1 MPWLEDLKFPRGYQM
16 GTHIIKYI
24 GEGKNI
30 EEVKHCFTRLRFK
43 VKDNSKVNVEM
54 LEKIPCVVRVMKTM
68 GQIQV
73 VVGNEIDEV
82 YKAVEKY
89 LEGTSIDVSKLE
101 EPVETKEEKGPKGI
115 KYYGSQILNA
125 ISQTIS
131 PILMGMVV
139 AGLFKAILTILTL
152 TNIVSTDSQTY
163 TLLNLMGDS
172 FFYFMPVL
180 VAYSASKY
188 FKCNTVLSL
197 MLAGILLHPD
207 FINLVNNGESI
218 SLFGLPVHAIS
229 YSSSLLPVLFTVWV
243 QSKLEKLVSKT
254 FFTKLG
260 MLSLFPTFLIMAP
273 LTLVVTGP
281 FGSIVGELIA
291 NAMLVIYNKYA
302 VLGVFAICFLMPLF
316 IWTGSHWVFMPVAL
330 SNMTNLGFDPFLWLG
345 FTAWN
350 FSQLAVSTAIM
361 LKTKDKDLK
370 QIAGS
375 AAFSIATAGIS
386 EPCAYG
392 LTLKYKRPIIPSFIG
407 CAVGGLFFGI
417 FKVKVFQMINVSLL
431 SLPQFLN
438 PAGGNNFMLAIIGIV
453 LVFTVTFVLTWF
465 FGFDDKKDLG
475 K

>member
-1 MPWLEDLKFPRGYQM
+1 MSNYSKNAED
-16 GTHIIKYI
+16 IIKYI

-163 TLLNLMGDS
+163 TLLMGDS

-197 MLAGILLHPD
+197 MLAGILLHPN

-431 SLPQFLN
+431 SLPQFLD

>member
-1 MPWLEDLKFPRGYQM
+1 
-16 GTHIIKYI
+16 
-24 GEGKNI
+24 
-30 EEVKHCFTRLRFK
+30 
-43 VKDNSKVNVEM
+43 
-54 LEKIPCVVRVMKTM
+54 M

-197 MLAGILLHPD
+197 MLAGILLHPN

-431 SLPQFLN
+431 SLPQFLD

>member
-1 MPWLEDLKFPRGYQM
+1 M
-16 GTHIIKYI
+16 
-24 GEGKNI
+24 
-30 EEVKHCFTRLRFK
+30 
-43 VKDNSKVNVEM
+43 
-54 LEKIPCVVRVMKTM
+54 
-68 GQIQV
+68 
-73 VVGNEIDEV
+73 
-82 YKAVEKY
+82 
-89 LEGTSIDVSKLE
+89 
-101 EPVETKEEKGPKGI
+101 
-115 KYYGSQILNA
+115 SQ
-125 ISQTIS
+125 
-131 PILMGMVV
+131 
-139 AGLFKAILTILTL
+139 FILTILTL

-243 QSKLEKLVSKT
+243 QSMLEKLVSKT

-345 FTAWN
+345 FAAWN

-417 FKVKVFQMINVSLL
+417 FKVKVFQMINVSFL
-431 SLPQFLN
+431 SLPQFLD

>member
-1 MPWLEDLKFPRGYQM
+1 MSNYSKNAED
-16 GTHIIKYI
+16 IIKYI

-101 EPVETKEEKGPKGI
+101 EPVETKEEKGI

-431 SLPQFLN
+431 SLPQFLD

-465 FGFDDKKDLG
+465 FGFEDKKDLG

>member
-1 MPWLEDLKFPRGYQM
+1 MSNYSKNAED
-16 GTHIIKYI
+16 IIKDI

-101 EPVETKEEKGPKGI
+101 EPVETKEEKGI

-431 SLPQFLN
+431 SLPQFLD

>member
-1 MPWLEDLKFPRGYQM
+1 MSNYSKNAED
-16 GTHIIKYI
+16 IIKYI

-101 EPVETKEEKGPKGI
+101 EPVETKEEKGI

-431 SLPQFLN
+431 SLPQFLD

-465 FGFDDKKDLG
+465 FCFDDKKDLG

>member
-1 MPWLEDLKFPRGYQM
+1 MSNYSKNAED
-16 GTHIIKYI
+16 IIKYI

-101 EPVETKEEKGPKGI
+101 EPVETKEEKGI

-330 SNMTNLGFDPFLWLG
+330 SNMTNLVFDPFLWLG

-431 SLPQFLN
+431 SLPQFLD

>member
-1 MPWLEDLKFPRGYQM
+1 MSNYSKNAED
-16 GTHIIKYI
+16 IIKYI

-101 EPVETKEEKGPKGI
+101 EPVETKEEKGI

-431 SLPQFLN
+431 SLPQFLD

>member
-1 MPWLEDLKFPRGYQM
+1 MSNYSKNAED
-16 GTHIIKYI
+16 IIKYI

-101 EPVETKEEKGPKGI
+101 EPVETKEEKGI

-243 QSKLEKLVSKT
+243 QSKLEKLVSNT

-431 SLPQFLN
+431 SLPQFLD

>member
-1 MPWLEDLKFPRGYQM
+1 MSNYSKNAED
-16 GTHIIKYI
+16 IIKYI

-82 YKAVEKY
+82 YKAVEKN

-101 EPVETKEEKGPKGI
+101 EPVETKEEKGI

-229 YSSSLLPVLFTVWV
+229 YSSSLLPVLFTAWV

-431 SLPQFLN
+431 SLPQFLD

>member
-1 MPWLEDLKFPRGYQM
+1 MSNYSKNAED
-16 GTHIIKYI
+16 IIKYI

-54 LEKIPCVVRVMKTM
+54 LEKIPCVVRFMKTM
-68 GQIQV
+68 GQFQV

-89 LEGTSIDVSKLE
+89 LEGTSIEVSKLE
-101 EPVETKEEKGPKGI
+101 EPVETKEEKGI

-431 SLPQFLN
+431 SLPQFLD

>member
-1 MPWLEDLKFPRGYQM
+1 MSNYSKNAED
-16 GTHIIKYI
+16 IIKYI

-54 LEKIPCVVRVMKTM
+54 LEKIPCIVRVMKTM

-101 EPVETKEEKGPKGI
+101 EPVETKEEKGI

-431 SLPQFLN
+431 SLPQFLD

>member
-1 MPWLEDLKFPRGYQM
+1 MSNYSKNAED
-16 GTHIIKYI
+16 IIKYI

-139 AGLFKAILTILTL
+139 AGLFKTILTL

-197 MLAGILLHPD
+197 MLAGILLHPN

-431 SLPQFLN
+431 SLPQFLD

>member
-1 MPWLEDLKFPRGYQM
+1 MSNYSKNAED
-16 GTHIIKYI
+16 IIKYI

-101 EPVETKEEKGPKGI
+101 EPVETKEEKGI

-375 AAFSIATAGIS
+375 AVFSIATAGIS

-431 SLPQFLN
+431 SLPQFLD

>member
-1 MPWLEDLKFPRGYQM
+1 MSNYSKNAED
-16 GTHIIKYI
+16 IIKYI

-101 EPVETKEEKGPKGI
+101 EPVETKEEKGI

-330 SNMTNLGFDPFLWLG
+330 SNMTNLGFDLFLWLG

-431 SLPQFLN
+431 SLPQFLD

>member
-1 MPWLEDLKFPRGYQM
+1 
-16 GTHIIKYI
+16 
-24 GEGKNI
+24 
-30 EEVKHCFTRLRFK
+30 
-43 VKDNSKVNVEM
+43 M

-82 YKAVEKY
+82 YKAVEKC

-101 EPVETKEEKGPKGI
+101 EPVETEEEKTPKGI

-125 ISQTIS
+125 ISQTVS

-197 MLAGILLHPD
+197 MLAGILLHPN
-207 FINLVNNGESI
+207 FIDLVNSGESI

-229 YSSSLLPVLFTVWV
+229 YNASLLPVLFTVWV

-273 LTLVVTGP
+273 LTLIVTGP

-291 NAMLVIYNKYA
+291 NSMLVIYNKYA

-361 LKTKDKDLK
+361 LKTKDKELK

-431 SLPQFLN
+431 SLPQFLD
-438 PAGGNNFMLAIIGIV
+438 PAGGNNFMLAIIGIA

>member
-1 MPWLEDLKFPRGYQM
+1 MSNYSKNAED
-16 GTHIIKYI
+16 IIKYI

-101 EPVETKEEKGPKGI
+101 EPVETKEEKGI

-330 SNMTNLGFDPFLWLG
+330 SNMTNLGLDPFLWLG

-431 SLPQFLN
+431 SLPQFLD

>member
-1 MPWLEDLKFPRGYQM
+1 MSNYSKNAED
-16 GTHIIKYI
+16 IIKYI

-115 KYYGSQILNA
+115 KYYG
-125 ISQTIS
+125 
-131 PILMGMVV
+131 
-139 AGLFKAILTILTL
+139 
-152 TNIVSTDSQTY
+152 
-163 TLLNLMGDS
+163 
-172 FFYFMPVL
+172 
-180 VAYSASKY
+180 
-188 FKCNTVLSL
+188 SL

-431 SLPQFLN
+431 SLPQFLD

>member
-1 MPWLEDLKFPRGYQM
+1 M
-16 GTHIIKYI
+16 
-24 GEGKNI
+24 
-30 EEVKHCFTRLRFK
+30 
-43 VKDNSKVNVEM
+43 KDNSKVNVEM
-54 LEKIPCVVRVMKTM
+54 LEKIPCIVRVMKTM

-163 TLLNLMGDS
+163 ILLNLMGDS

-197 MLAGILLHPD
+197 MLAGILLHPN
-207 FINLVNNGESI
+207 FIDLVNSGESI

-350 FSQLAVSTAIM
+350 FSQLAVSTVIM

-431 SLPQFLN
+431 SLPQFLD

>member
-1 MPWLEDLKFPRGYQM
+1 MSNYSKNAED
-16 GTHIIKYI
+16 IIKYI

-101 EPVETKEEKGPKGI
+101 EPVETKEEKGI

-197 MLAGILLHPD
+197 MLAGILLHPN

-350 FSQLAVSTAIM
+350 FSQLAVSTAIT

-431 SLPQFLN
+431 SLPQFLD

>member
-1 MPWLEDLKFPRGYQM
+1 MSNYSKNAED
-16 GTHIIKYI
+16 IIKYI

-101 EPVETKEEKGPKGI
+101 EPVETKEEKGI

-125 ISQTIS
+125 ISQTIN

-407 CAVGGLFFGI
+407 CAVGRLFFGI

-431 SLPQFLN
+431 SLPQFLD

>member
-1 MPWLEDLKFPRGYQM
+1 MSNYSKNAED
-16 GTHIIKYI
+16 IIKYI

-101 EPVETKEEKGPKGI
+101 EPVETKEEKGI

-180 VAYSASKY
+180 VAYSTSKY

-431 SLPQFLN
+431 SLPQFLD

>member
-1 MPWLEDLKFPRGYQM
+1 MSNYSKNAED
-16 GTHIIKYI
+16 IIKYI

-54 LEKIPCVVRVMKTM
+54 LEKIPRVVRVMKTM

-101 EPVETKEEKGPKGI
+101 EPVETKEEKGI

-431 SLPQFLN
+431 SLPQFLD

>member
-1 MPWLEDLKFPRGYQM
+1 MSNYSKNAED
-16 GTHIIKYI
+16 IIKYI

-101 EPVETKEEKGPKGI
+101 EPVETKEEKEPN
-115 KYYGSQILNA
+115 YGSQILNA

-197 MLAGILLHPD
+197 MLAGILLHPN

-431 SLPQFLN
+431 SLPQFLD

>member
-1 MPWLEDLKFPRGYQM
+1 MKIRVWERGSKETLSC
-16 GTHIIKYI
+16 GSGACAAATAAILDGRTK
-24 GEGKNI
+24 
-30 EEVKHCFTRLRFK
+30 R
-43 VKDNSKVNVEM
+43 KVNVEM
-54 LEKIPCVVRVMKTM
+54 LEKIPCIVRVMKTM

-163 TLLNLMGDS
+163 ILLNLMGDS

-197 MLAGILLHPD
+197 MLAGILLHPN
-207 FINLVNNGESI
+207 FIDLVNSGESI

-350 FSQLAVSTAIM
+350 FSQLAVSTVIM

-431 SLPQFLN
+431 SLPQFLD

>member
-1 MPWLEDLKFPRGYQM
+1 MSNYSKNAED
-16 GTHIIKYI
+16 IIKYL

-243 QSKLEKLVSKT
+243 QSMLEKLVSKT

-291 NAMLVIYNKYA
+291 NAMLVIYNKYQ
-302 VLGVFAICFLMPLF
+302 
-316 IWTGSHWVFMPVAL
+316 S
-330 SNMTNLGFDPFLWLG
+330 
-345 FTAWN
+345 
-350 FSQLAVSTAIM
+350 
-361 LKTKDKDLK
+361 K
-370 QIAGS
+370 
-375 AAFSIATAGIS
+375 S
-386 EPCAYG
+386 EI
-392 LTLKYKRPIIPSFIG
+392 TL
-407 CAVGGLFFGI
+407 
-417 FKVKVFQMINVSLL
+417 
-431 SLPQFLN
+431 
-438 PAGGNNFMLAIIGIV
+438 
-453 LVFTVTFVLTWF
+453 
-465 FGFDDKKDLG
+465 
-475 K
+475 

>member
-1 MPWLEDLKFPRGYQM
+1 M
-16 GTHIIKYI
+16 
-24 GEGKNI
+24 
-30 EEVKHCFTRLRFK
+30 
-43 VKDNSKVNVEM
+43 KDNSKVNVEM
-54 LEKIPCVVRVMKTM
+54 LEKIPCIVRVMKTM

-82 YKAVEKY
+82 YKAVEKC
-89 LEGTSIDVSKLE
+89 LEGTSIDLSKLE
-101 EPVETKEEKGPKGI
+101 EPVETKKEKTPKGI
-115 KYYGSQILNA
+115 KYYGGQILNA

-152 TNIVSTDSQTY
+152 TNIVSTESQTY
-163 TLLNLMGDS
+163 ILLNLMGDS

-197 MLAGILLHPD
+197 MLAGILLHPN
-207 FINLVNNGESI
+207 FIDLVNSGESI

-229 YSSSLLPVLFTVWV
+229 YNASLLPVLFTVWA

-350 FSQLAVSTAIM
+350 FSQLAVSTVIM

-431 SLPQFLN
+431 SLPQFLD

>member
-1 MPWLEDLKFPRGYQM
+1 MAVLG
-16 GTHIIKYI
+16 GS
-24 GEGKNI
+24 KNI

-54 LEKIPCVVRVMKTM
+54 LEKIPCIVRVMKTM

-82 YKAVEKY
+82 YKAVEKC
-89 LEGTSIDVSKLE
+89 LEGTSIDLSKLE
-101 EPVETKEEKGPKGI
+101 EPVETKKEKTPKGI
-115 KYYGSQILNA
+115 KYYGGQILNA

-152 TNIVSTDSQTY
+152 TKIVSTDSQTY
-163 TLLNLMGDS
+163 ILLNLMGDS

-197 MLAGILLHPD
+197 MLAGILLHPN
-207 FINLVNNGESI
+207 FIDLVNSGESI

-229 YSSSLLPVLFTVWV
+229 YNASLLPVLFTVWA

-350 FSQLAVSTAIM
+350 FSQLAVSTVIM

-431 SLPQFLN
+431 SLPQFLD

>member
-1 MPWLEDLKFPRGYQM
+1 MSNYSKNAED
-16 GTHIIKYI
+16 IIKYI

-101 EPVETKEEKGPKGI
+101 EPVETKEEKGI

-243 QSKLEKLVSKT
+243 QQKLEKLVSKT

-431 SLPQFLN
+431 SLPQFLD

>member
-1 MPWLEDLKFPRGYQM
+1 
-16 GTHIIKYI
+16 
-24 GEGKNI
+24 
-30 EEVKHCFTRLRFK
+30 
-43 VKDNSKVNVEM
+43 M

-197 MLAGILLHPD
+197 MLAGILLHPN

-431 SLPQFLN
+431 SLPQFLD

>member
-1 MPWLEDLKFPRGYQM
+1 MSNYSKNAED
-16 GTHIIKYI
+16 IIKYI

-101 EPVETKEEKGPKGI
+101 EPVETKEEKGI

-431 SLPQFLN
+431 SLPQFLD
-438 PAGGNNFMLAIIGIV
+438 PAGGNNFMLAIIH
-453 LVFTVTFVLTWF
+453 
-465 FGFDDKKDLG
+465 
-475 K
+475 

>member
-1 MPWLEDLKFPRGYQM
+1 MSNYSKNAED
-16 GTHIIKYI
+16 IITYL
-24 GEGKNI
+24 GDSKNI

-82 YKAVEKY
+82 YKAVEKC

-101 EPVETKEEKGPKGI
+101 EPVETKEEKGI

-273 LTLVVTGP
+273 LTLIVTGP

-291 NAMLVIYNKYA
+291 NSMLVIYNKYA
-302 VLGVFAICFLMPLF
+302 VVGVFAICFLMPLF

-361 LKTKDKDLK
+361 LKTKDKELK

-392 LTLKYKRPIIPSFIG
+392 LTLKYKKPIIPSFIG

-431 SLPQFLN
+431 SLPQFLD

>member
-1 MPWLEDLKFPRGYQM
+1 M
-16 GTHIIKYI
+16 
-24 GEGKNI
+24 
-30 EEVKHCFTRLRFK
+30 
-43 VKDNSKVNVEM
+43 KDNSKVNVEM
-54 LEKIPCVVRVMKTM
+54 LEKIPCIVRVMKTM

-82 YKAVEKY
+82 YKAVEKC
-89 LEGTSIDVSKLE
+89 LEGTSIDLSKLE
-101 EPVETKEEKGPKGI
+101 EPVETKKEKTPKGI
-115 KYYGSQILNA
+115 KYYGGQILNA

-152 TNIVSTDSQTY
+152 TKIVSTDSQTY
-163 TLLNLMGDS
+163 ILLNLMGDS

-197 MLAGILLHPD
+197 MLAGILLHPN
-207 FINLVNNGESI
+207 FIDLVNSGESI

-350 FSQLAVSTAIM
+350 FSQLAVSTVIM

-431 SLPQFLN
+431 SLPQFLD

>member
-1 MPWLEDLKFPRGYQM
+1 MSNYSKNAED
-16 GTHIIKYI
+16 IITYL
-24 GEGKNI
+24 GGSKNI

-54 LEKIPCVVRVMKTM
+54 LEKIPCIVRVMKTM

-163 TLLNLMGDS
+163 ILLNLMGDS

-197 MLAGILLHPD
+197 MLAGILLHPN
-207 FINLVNNGESI
+207 FIDLVNSGESI

-243 QSKLEKLVSKT
+243 QSKLE
-254 FFTKLG
+254 
-260 MLSLFPTFLIMAP
+260 
-273 LTLVVTGP
+273 TGP

-350 FSQLAVSTAIM
+350 FSQLAVSTVIM

-431 SLPQFLN
+431 SLPQFLD

>member
-1 MPWLEDLKFPRGYQM
+1 MSNYSKNAED
-16 GTHIIKYI
+16 IIKYI

-101 EPVETKEEKGPKGI
+101 EPVETKEEKGI

-330 SNMTNLGFDPFLWLG
+330 SNMTNLVFDPFLWLG

-431 SLPQFLN
+431 SLPQFLD
-438 PAGGNNFMLAIIGIV
+438 PAGGNNFMLAIIHYKINTSM
-453 LVFTVTFVLTWF
+453 LI
-465 FGFDDKKDLG
+465 
-475 K
+475 

>member
-1 MPWLEDLKFPRGYQM
+1 MSNYSKNAED
-16 GTHIIKYI
+16 IIKYI

-101 EPVETKEEKGPKGI
+101 EPVETKEEKGI

-260 MLSLFPTFLIMAP
+260 TLSLFPTFLIMAP

-431 SLPQFLN
+431 SLPQFLD

>member
-1 MPWLEDLKFPRGYQM
+1 M
-16 GTHIIKYI
+16 
-24 GEGKNI
+24 
-30 EEVKHCFTRLRFK
+30 
-43 VKDNSKVNVEM
+43 
-54 LEKIPCVVRVMKTM
+54 
-68 GQIQV
+68 
-73 VVGNEIDEV
+73 
-82 YKAVEKY
+82 
-89 LEGTSIDVSKLE
+89 EGTSIDVSKLE

-152 TNIVSTDSQTY
+152 TNVVSTDSQTY

-431 SLPQFLN
+431 SLPQFLD

>member
-1 MPWLEDLKFPRGYQM
+1 MSNYSKNAED
-16 GTHIIKYI
+16 IIKYI

-101 EPVETKEEKGPKGI
+101 EPVETKEEKGI

-302 VLGVFAICFLMPLF
+302 VFGVFAICFLMPLF

-431 SLPQFLN
+431 SLPQFLD